1 LTLAESLVHLDIC
14 YYHQA
19 NDLVGAL
26 MVAVVFHFGLQRLHL
41 NMAAGDPA
49 NDLVEDLMA
58 AVVFHFGLQRLHLN
72 IGYCH

>member
-26 MVAVVFHFGLQRLHL
+26 MVAVVFH